1 MVTKQ
6 EIFMPPNNLNKM
18 IETSGE
24 RGPKLNKRQVAELKG
39 IKPPTVSRHISG
51 EIGIS
56 LGDAEEYAKI
66 LNCTPQHIFFQFE
79 PVPVL
84 GVVKL
89 SSQCGWTAEQFALLK
104 QEKKPQLVVCHHFKR
119 PEMKHYQNK
128 AIYVHDY
135 YDPNTMAVYW
145 DVNDF
150 DDGRVVSAG
159 AWQHGMLEMVDIAGA
174 VNKEVNPDSFGNYCY
189 CMTKEGVL
197 LYGMLYQSSHKTY
210 KLTSNAFG
218 THDDI
223 ELQWACPVINMILR
237 NKVRQVEWVDHHV
250 SFHIQDKFV
259 PE

>member
-66 LNCTPQHIFFQFE
+66 LNCTPHHIFFQFE

-89 SSQCGWTAEQFALLK
+89 SSQCGWAAEHFTLLK
-104 QEKKPQLVVCHHFKR
+104 QKKKPDLVVCHHFKM
-119 PEMKHYQNK
+119 PEMKRYQNK
-128 AIYVHDY
+128 AVYMHDY

-145 DVNDF
+145 DVADIE
-150 DDGRVVSAG
+150 DGTA
-159 AWQHGMLEMVDIAGA
+159 AWQHGMLEMVDISGA
-174 VNKEVNPDSFGNYCY
+174 VNKEVSPHSFGNYCY
-189 CMTKEGVL
+189 CMTNEGVL
-197 LYGMLYQSSHKTY
+197 LYGILYQSSHRTY
-210 KLTSNAFG
+210 KLTSRFFG

-237 NKVRQVEWVDHHV
+237 NKVRQVEWVDHQAPC
-250 SFHIQDKFV
+250 HISNKFV
-259 PE
+259 TK